1 MADKSTYWRNAVID
15 TMTSGGSGITAIT
28 PYVSLHTADPGLT
41 GTSEVTGGSYA
52 RQTVAF
58 SAASSGATANTG
70 AVTFTDMPSA
80 TITHVGL
87 WDSLSGGNFLYG
99 DVLTNGSQIV
109 NSGGSFEFPIGD
121 LDLSES

>member
-15 TMTSGGSGITAIT
+15 TMTSGGSGISAIT

>member
-87 WDSLSGGNFLYG
+87 WDSLSSGNFLYG

>member
-15 TMTSGGSGITAIT
+15 TMTTGGSGITAIT

-41 GTSEVTGGSYA
+41 GASEVTGGSYA
-52 RQTVAF
+52 RQTVAL
-58 SAASSGATANTG
+58 SSASSGATANTA

>member
-15 TMTSGGSGITAIT
+15 TMTTGGSGITAIT

-41 GTSEVTGGSYA
+41 GASEVTGGSYA
-52 RQTVAF
+52 RQTVTF
-58 SAASSGATANTG
+58 SAASSGATANTA

-87 WDSLSGGNFLYG
+87 WDSLSSGNFLYG